1 MGAFIGF
8 IIFVAIIYYI
18 FKFFEHSE
26 REKTDNPNNDIETT
40 STSSKKNIT
49 KNTSTSSKKNS
60 GEAVNAN
67 VNSNI
72 DSNVDSKELFDEY
85 MQILRDTYSEQ
96 AKQSDGD
103 ESMRLGENSLS
114 FHRECPN
121 GKIGLFVFA
130 VSPRNGLDKKFLNL
144 FEEEYALVAL
154 VFIGLDKSSGP
165 YYSGLVTYCNLQNR
179 RFNYQI
185 LYEDDD
191 TPVLMIQGVVGGSDK
206 FEDIN
211 NSKDA
216 YQFICDLIAALDIEV
231 RFMEKAKKAMAKGV

>member
-18 FKFFEHSE
+18 FKLFEHSE
-26 REKTDNPNNDIETT
+26 QEKTDNRNNDIETT
-40 STSSKKNIT
+40 STSSNKNIT

-67 VNSNI
+67 ANSNI
-72 DSNVDSKELFDEY
+72 DSKKLFDEY
-85 MQILRDTYSEQ
+85 MQILRDTYSEHV
-96 AKQSDGD
+96 KQSGD
-103 ESMRLGENSLS
+103 EKFMTLGENSLS

-121 GKIGLFVFA
+121 GEIGFFVFA
-130 VSPRNGLDKKFLNL
+130 VAPRSGLGKKYSNL
-144 FEEEYALVAL
+144 FEEEYALTAL
-154 VFIGLDKSSGP
+154 LFIGLDKSSGP
-165 YYSGLVTYCNLQNR
+165 YYNGLVTYCNLQNR
-179 RFNYQI
+179 RFDYQI

-191 TPVLMIQGVVGGSDK
+191 TPVLMIEGVIGDPSK
-206 FEDIN
+206 IEDVN

-231 RFMEKAKKAMAKGV
+231 MFMEEAKKAMAKGV

>member
-18 FKFFEHSE
+18 FKLFEHSE
-26 REKTDNPNNDIETT
+26 QEKTDNRNNDIETT
-40 STSSKKNIT
+40 STSSNKNIT
-49 KNTSTSSKKNS
+49 KNTSTYSKKNS

-67 VNSNI
+67 GNSNI
-72 DSNVDSKELFDEY
+72 DSKELFDEY
-85 MQILRDTYSEQ
+85 MQILRDTYSEHV
-96 AKQSDGD
+96 KQSGD
-103 ESMRLGENSLS
+103 KKFMTLGENSLS

-121 GKIGLFVFA
+121 GEIGFFVFA
-130 VSPRNGLDKKFLNL
+130 VAPRSGLGKKYSNL
-144 FEEEYALVAL
+144 FEEEYALSAL
-154 VFIGLDKSSGP
+154 LFIGLDKSSGP

-179 RFNYQI
+179 RFDYQI

-191 TPVLMIQGVVGGSDK
+191 TPVLMIQGVIGDPSK
-206 FEDIN
+206 IEDVN

-231 RFMEKAKKAMAKGV
+231 MFMEEAKKAMAKGV

>member
-18 FKFFEHSE
+18 FKLFEHSE
-26 REKTDNPNNDIETT
+26 REETDNRNNDIETT

-49 KNTSTSSKKNS
+49 KNTSTSNKKSS

-72 DSNVDSKELFDEY
+72 DSNAGSKELFDEY

-96 AKQSDGD
+96 EKQSDG
-103 ESMRLGENSLS
+103 EVSMRLGENSLS

-130 VSPRNGLDKKFLNL
+130 VAPRSGLGKKYSSL
-144 FEEEYALVAL
+144 FEEEYALTAL
-154 VFIGLDKSSGP
+154 LFIGLDKSSAA

-179 RFNYQI
+179 RFDYQI

-191 TPVLMIQGVVGGSDK
+191 TPVLMIEGVIGDPSK
-206 FEDIN
+206 IEDVN

-216 YQFICDLIAALDIEV
+216 YEFICDLIAALDIEV
-231 RFMEKAKKAMAKGV
+231 TFMEEAKKAMAKGV

>member
-18 FKFFEHSE
+18 FKLFEHSE
-26 REKTDNPNNDIETT
+26 QEKTDNRNNDIETT
-40 STSSKKNIT
+40 STSSNKNIT

-72 DSNVDSKELFDEY
+72 DSKELFDEY
-85 MQILRDTYSEQ
+85 MQILRDTYSEHV
-96 AKQSDGD
+96 KQSGD
-103 ESMRLGENSLS
+103 KKFMTLGENSLS

-121 GKIGLFVFA
+121 GEIGFFVFA
-130 VSPRNGLDKKFLNL
+130 VAPRSGLGKKYSNL
-144 FEEEYALVAL
+144 FEEEYALSAL
-154 VFIGLDKSSGP
+154 LFIGLDKSSGP

-179 RFNYQI
+179 RFDYQI
-185 LYEDDD
+185 LYEEDD
-191 TPVLMIQGVVGGSDK
+191 TPVLMIQGVIGDPSK
-206 FEDIN
+206 IEDVN

-231 RFMEKAKKAMAKGV
+231 MFMEEAKKAMSKGV

>member
-1 MGAFIGF
+1 
-8 IIFVAIIYYI
+8 
-18 FKFFEHSE
+18 
-26 REKTDNPNNDIETT
+26 
-40 STSSKKNIT
+40 
-49 KNTSTSSKKNS
+49 
-60 GEAVNAN
+60 
-67 VNSNI
+67 
-72 DSNVDSKELFDEY
+72 
-85 MQILRDTYSEQ
+85 
-96 AKQSDGD
+96 
-103 ESMRLGENSLS
+103 MRLGENSLS

>member
-18 FKFFEHSE
+18 FKLFEHSE
-26 REKTDNPNNDIETT
+26 REKTDKIVDDCNN
-40 STSSKKNIT
+40 NT
-49 KNTSTSSKKNS
+49 KATSTSSKKNS
-60 GEAVNAN
+60 DED

-72 DSNVDSKELFDEY
+72 NSNAGSKELFDEY
-85 MQILRDTYSEQ
+85 MQILRDTYSEHI
-96 AKQSDGD
+96 KQSDD
-103 ESMRLGENSLS
+103 EESMRLGENSLS
-114 FHRECPN
+114 FHRECSN
-121 GKIGLFVFA
+121 GKIGFFVFA

-154 VFIGLDKSSGP
+154 VFIVLDKSSGP

-231 RFMEKAKKAMAKGV
+231 MFMEEAKKAMAKGV